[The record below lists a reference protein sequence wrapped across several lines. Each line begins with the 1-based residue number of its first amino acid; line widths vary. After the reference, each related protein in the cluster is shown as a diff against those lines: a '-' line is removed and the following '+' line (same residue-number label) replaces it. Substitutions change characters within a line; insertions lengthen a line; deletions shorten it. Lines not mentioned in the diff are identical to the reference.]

1 MAIFLFPVYP
11 QTESLSESEKDNIKT
26 GLELGK
32 GIAEL
37 FEKKEFTKSLI
48 EISKSVGPYLGVIGP
63 FVGLVMNFIPSE
75 SEELVFMKNMMKQID
90 NRFDRLDSRFNEV
103 ERLINWNAVKVN
115 FGQIEQKILA
125 MSKELQFIYEISK
138 SGVKNRKTM
147 FVNYYNSDFQNSGT
161 KLYHALVLK
170 HGTFQVKLGTS
181 VMRYTKNDRKLTQ
194 GFLLGI
200 MKLLLQAAKIELAY
214 YQMKGFVHNVVFMR
228 KKWEKRFKKVKSNFE
243 AIDRSV
249 KKKYHVQAG
258 IDTTNLAIR
267 KKWMSNKRFAKAL
280 FEMLAKKY
288 YWRHW
293 IVLIYNDIW
302 GWQNHCV
309 STCGG
314 HIKFRT
320 QGRNIVIASRDQNH
334 SVMDLRRAERD
345 MKKVAM
351 TYRTGNW
358 FTGYHTK
365 RRQAKDIY
373 YSLNRSGACNVAV
386 IKCGSDLHYYYH
398 TKRFRYVSRS
408 PYFDLNMWG

>member
-1 MAIFLFPVYP
+1 MMMFFISYP
-11 QTESLSESEKDNIKT
+11 QTESLSTADKNKINT
-26 GLELGK
+26 GLQIGK
-32 GIAEL
+32 GIADL
-37 FEKKEFTKSLI
+37 LDDKAFTSSLAKI
-48 EISKSVGPYLGVIGP
+48 GASIGPYLGALGP
-63 FVGLVMNFIPSE
+63 FIGLVMAFIPSE
-75 SEELVFMKNMMKQID
+75 SAELKFMKNMMKQID
-90 NRFDRLDSRFNEV
+90 NRFDRVDSRFNDI

-125 MSKELQFIYEISK
+125 MSKEFQFIYEVPK
-138 SGVKNRKTM
+138 TAVENRKII
-147 FVNYYNSDFQNSGT
+147 FVNHYNSDYQNSGT
-161 KLYHALVLK
+161 KLYQAVIYK
-170 HGTFQVKLGTS
+170 QGTFQENLGTC

-200 MKLLLQAAKIELAY
+200 MKLLLQAVKTELAY
-214 YQMKGFVHNVVFMR
+214 LQIQRYDQNAIFMR
-228 KKWEKRFKKVKSNFE
+228 TKWEQRIKAVKSNFE

-249 KKKYHVQAG
+249 INKYHVQAG
-258 IDTTNLAIR
+258 IDTTDLAV
-267 KKWMSNKRFAKAL
+267 KNKWMSNKQFAAAL
-280 FEMLAKKY
+280 FKMLAGKY

-302 GWQNHCV
+302 GWENHCV
-309 STCGG
+309 SACGG

-358 FTGYHTK
+358 FTGYYSK

-373 YSLNRSGACNVAV
+373 YSFNRSGACNVAV
-386 IKCGSDLHYYYH
+386 IRCGSGLHYHYH
-398 TKRFRYVSRS
+398 SKRFKYVSRY
-408 PYFDLNMWG
+408 PYFDMNMWG